1 MFFTLI
7 KYIFYKLNLSFPKFR
22 NLMFKKSFT
31 FIKKSMQNR
40 IIISVSA
47 IVAIVLLFKF
57 CEFKKSD
64 DSSINYNTNLIQQQ
78 IVNVGKLVV
87 TEGHFS
93 EVLTYKNQEKYLL
106 DMLSFEKKALIIV
119 NADVTVAYD
128 LRKVTYNIDEKNKT
142 ITIRNIPKEE
152 IKIAPDIQFY
162 DVEQSKLNPF
172 TGDDYNKINKSVKAN
187 LAKKIEKS
195 SLKTNAQNR
204 LISELSKI
212 LILTNTMGWKLQYE
226 GKVIENEKDFNQK
239 IKL

>member
-1 MFFTLI
+1 MLRRILI
-7 KYIFYKLNLSFPKFR
+7 AIAVIGGIF
-22 NLMFKKSFT
+22 
-31 FIKKSMQNR
+31 
-40 IIISVSA
+40 
-47 IVAIVLLFKF
+47 LLFKY
-57 CEFKKSD
+57 CDFKKND
-64 DSSINYNTNLIQQQ
+64 DEDIQYNTNLIQQQ
-78 IVNVGKLVV
+78 ILNVGKLVV

-93 EVLTYKNQEKYLL
+93 EVITYKNQQKYLL
-106 DMLSFEKKALIIV
+106 DMLSFEKKALVIV

-128 LRKVTYNIDEKNKT
+128 LHKMKYDIDEKNKT
-142 ITIRNIPKEE
+142 ITIISIPKEE
-152 IKIAPDIQFY
+152 IKISPDLQFY
-162 DVEQSKLNPF
+162 NVEQSKLNPF

-226 GKVIENEKDFNQK
+226 GKVIESEKDFGKQ

>member
-1 MFFTLI
+1 MQRKILI
-7 KYIFYKLNLSFPKFR
+7 G
-22 NLMFKKSFT
+22 
-31 FIKKSMQNR
+31 
-40 IIISVSA
+40 VA
-47 IVAIVLLFKF
+47 IVVAVVLLFKF
-57 CEFKKSD
+57 CDFKKSD
-64 DSSINYNTNLIQQQ
+64 EEDISYNTNLIQQQ

-93 EVLTYKNQEKYLL
+93 EVITYKNQQKYLL
-106 DMLSFEKKALIIV
+106 DMLSFEKKALVIV

-128 LRKVTYNIDEKNKT
+128 LHQMKYDIDEKNKK
-142 ITIRNIPKEE
+142 ITIVSIPKEE
-152 IKIAPDIQFY
+152 IKISPDIQFY

-195 SLKTNAQNR
+195 SLKKNAQNR

-226 GKVIENEKDFNQK
+226 GKVIESEKDFGEQ

>member
-1 MFFTLI
+1 MLRRILI
-7 KYIFYKLNLSFPKFR
+7 GIGLIGGIF
-22 NLMFKKSFT
+22 
-31 FIKKSMQNR
+31 
-40 IIISVSA
+40 
-47 IVAIVLLFKF
+47 LLFKF
-57 CEFKKSD
+57 CDFKKND
-64 DSSINYNTNLIQQQ
+64 DEDISYNTNLIQQQ

-93 EVLTYKNQEKYLL
+93 EVITYKNQQKYLL
-106 DMLSFEKKALIIV
+106 DMLSFEKKALVVV

-128 LRKVTYNIDEKNKT
+128 LHKMKYDIDEKNKT
-142 ITIRNIPKEE
+142 ITIVSIPKEE
-152 IKIAPDIQFY
+152 IKISPDIQFY

-195 SLKTNAQNR
+195 TLKTNAQNR

-226 GKVIENEKDFNQK
+226 GKVIESEKDFGQQ

>member
-1 MFFTLI
+1 MLKRILI
-7 KYIFYKLNLSFPKFR
+7 GIGVIVGIF
-22 NLMFKKSFT
+22 
-31 FIKKSMQNR
+31 
-40 IIISVSA
+40 
-47 IVAIVLLFKF
+47 LLFKF
-57 CEFKKSD
+57 CDFKKND
-64 DSSINYNTNLIQQQ
+64 DQDITYNTNLIQQQ
-78 IVNVGKLVV
+78 ILNVGKLVV

-93 EVLTYKNQEKYLL
+93 EVITYKNQQKYLM
-106 DMLSFEKKALIIV
+106 DMLSFEKKALVIV

-128 LRKVTYNIDEKNKT
+128 LHKMKYDIDEVNKT
-142 ITIRNIPKEE
+142 ITIVNIPKEE
-152 IKIAPDIQFY
+152 IKISPDIQFY
-162 DVEQSKLNPF
+162 DVEESKLNPF

-226 GKVIENEKDFNQK
+226 GKVIESEKDFKQK

>member
-1 MFFTLI
+1 MLKRFF
-7 KYIFYKLNLSFPKFR
+7 IF
-22 NLMFKKSFT
+22 
-31 FIKKSMQNR
+31 IGV
-40 IIISVSA
+40 IITV
-47 IVAIVLLFKF
+47 VLLFKY

-64 DSSINYNTNLIQQQ
+64 DSTTIDGAGLIQQQ
-78 IVNVGKLVV
+78 ILNVGKLIV

-93 EVLTYKNQEKYLL
+93 EVITYKNQEKYLL
-106 DMLSFEKKALIIV
+106 NMLSFEKKALVVV

-128 LRKVTYNIDEKNKT
+128 LHKMKYDIDEKNKT
-142 ITIRNIPKEE
+142 ITIVFIPKEE
-152 IKIAPDIQFY
+152 IKINPDIKFY

-204 LISELSKI
+204 LISELSKL
-212 LILTNTMGWKLQYE
+212 LITTSQLGWTLKYE
-226 GKVIENEKDFNQK
+226 GKVIESEKDFGKQ